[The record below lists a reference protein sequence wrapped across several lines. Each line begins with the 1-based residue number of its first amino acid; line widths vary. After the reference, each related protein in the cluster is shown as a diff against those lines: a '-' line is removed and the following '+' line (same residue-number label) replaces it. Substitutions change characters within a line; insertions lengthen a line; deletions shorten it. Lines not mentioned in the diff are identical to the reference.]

1 MLRFFSKIRYQFA
14 AENKAAKYFRYAI
27 GEILLVVIGILIAL
41 QVNNW
46 NQNRK
51 ERLVEIKYLKNLKHD
66 LQNDSTDLVYY
77 KNIRVGQANAARE
90 LIQLAKEKNTSDV
103 FKLDS
108 LYTTVG
114 LWWEFIPNNNTFE
127 ELRSSGNL
135 NLLRNDSIKNLLLD
149 LNKENE
155 DLVSVRN
162 HMRREYENYLYDQ
175 KNKQVSF
182 LDVNDPERIK
192 NIIDWFF
199 PKKEIVN
206 KNEEK
211 LKEQYRLLF
220 NNTSFINGLALT
232 AGNLLWLI
240 DEDYNKM
247 QETVN
252 KLILLIDQDLKTSN
266 D

>member
-1 MLRFFSKIRYQFA
+1 MIRFFRNIRQKLA
-14 AENKAAKYFRYAI
+14 AESNLMAYSRYAI

-46 NQNRK
+46 NENRK

-66 LQNDSTDLVYY
+66 LQSDSTDLVYY

-90 LIQLAKEKNTSDV
+90 LIELAKTKNVSDV

-108 LYTTVG
+108 LYTTVA
-114 LWWEFIPNNNTFE
+114 LWWEFVPHNNTFE

-135 NLLRNDSIKNLLLD
+135 KLLRNDSIKNLLLD

-155 DLVSVRN
+155 DLVSSRN

-175 KNKQVSF
+175 KNSLVNF

-192 NIIDWFF
+192 NIIDWYY
-199 PKKEIVN
+199 PNKESVKKN
-206 KNEEK
+206 AEK

-232 AGNLLWLI
+232 AGNLLWMI
-240 DEDYNKM
+240 EEDYNKM
-247 QETVN
+247 QEIVN
-252 KLILLIDQDLKTSN
+252 KLLKLIDKDLETSN
-266 D
+266 

>member
-1 MLRFFSKIRYQFA
+1 MLRIFRNIRQKLA
-14 AENKAAKYFRYAI
+14 AENKVMAYLRYAI

-46 NQNRK
+46 NENRK
-51 ERLVEIKYLKNLKHD
+51 ERLIEIKYLKNLKHD
-66 LQNDSTDLVYY
+66 LQSDSTDLVYY

-90 LIQLAKEKNTSDV
+90 LIELAKTKNVSDV

-108 LYTTVG
+108 LYTTVA
-114 LWWEFIPNNNTFE
+114 LWWEFVPNNNTFE

-135 NLLRNDSIKNLLLD
+135 KLLRNDSIKNLLLD

-155 DLVSVRN
+155 DLVSSRN

-175 KNKQVSF
+175 KNKQVNF

-192 NIIDWFF
+192 NIIDWYY
-199 PKKEIVN
+199 PNKESVKKN
-206 KNEEK
+206 TEK
-211 LKEQYRLLF
+211 IKEQYRLLF
-220 NNTSFINGLALT
+220 NDTLFINGLALT

-240 DEDYNKM
+240 KDDYDKM
-247 QETVN
+247 QEIVN
-252 KLILLIDQDLKTSN
+252 KLIKLIEKELETSN
-266 D
+266 

>member
-1 MLRFFSKIRYQFA
+1 MLRIFRNIRQKLA
-14 AENKAAKYFRYAI
+14 AENKVMAYLRYAI

-46 NQNRK
+46 NENRK
-51 ERLVEIKYLKNLKHD
+51 EHLIEIKYLKNLKHD
-66 LQNDSTDLVYY
+66 LQSDSTDLVYY

-90 LIQLAKEKNTSDV
+90 LIELAKTKNVSDV

-108 LYTTVG
+108 LYTTVA
-114 LWWEFIPNNNTFE
+114 LWWEFVPNNNTFE

-135 NLLRNDSIKNLLLD
+135 KLLRNDSIKNLLLD

-155 DLVSVRN
+155 DLVSSRN

-175 KNKQVSF
+175 KNKQVNF

-192 NIIDWFF
+192 NIMDWYY
-199 PKKEIVN
+199 PNKESVKKN
-206 KNEEK
+206 TEK
-211 LKEQYRLLF
+211 IKEQYRLLF
-220 NNTSFINGLALT
+220 NDTLFINGLALT

-240 DEDYNKM
+240 KDDYNKM
-247 QETVN
+247 QEIVN
-252 KLILLIDQDLKTSN
+252 KLLKLIDQDLETTN
-266 D
+266 

>member
-1 MLRFFSKIRYQFA
+1 MLRIFRNIRQKLA
-14 AENKAAKYFRYAI
+14 AENKVMAYLRYAI

-46 NQNRK
+46 NENRK
-51 ERLVEIKYLKNLKHD
+51 EHLIEIKYLKNLKHD
-66 LQNDSTDLVYY
+66 LQSDSTDLVYY

-90 LIQLAKEKNTSDV
+90 LIELAKTKNVSDV

-108 LYTTVG
+108 LYTTVA
-114 LWWEFIPNNNTFE
+114 LWWEFVPNNNTFE

-135 NLLRNDSIKNLLLD
+135 KLLRNDSIKNLLLD

-155 DLVSVRN
+155 DLVSSRN

-175 KNKQVSF
+175 KNSLVNF

-192 NIIDWFF
+192 NIIDWYY
-199 PKKEIVN
+199 PNKESVKKN
-206 KNEEK
+206 TEK
-211 LKEQYRLLF
+211 IKEQYRLLF
-220 NNTSFINGLALT
+220 NDTLFINGLALT

-240 DEDYNKM
+240 KDDYNKM
-247 QETVN
+247 QEIVN
-252 KLILLIDQDLKTSN
+252 KLLKLIDQDLETIN
-266 D
+266 

>member
-1 MLRFFSKIRYQFA
+1 MLRIFRNIRQKLA
-14 AENKAAKYFRYAI
+14 AENKVMAYLRYAI

-46 NQNRK
+46 NENRK
-51 ERLVEIKYLKNLKHD
+51 EHLIEIKYLKNLKHD
-66 LQNDSTDLVYY
+66 LQSDSTDLVYY

-90 LIQLAKEKNTSDV
+90 LIELAKTKNVSDV

-114 LWWEFIPNNNTFE
+114 LWWEFVPNNNTFE

-135 NLLRNDSIKNLLLD
+135 KLLRNDSIKNLLLD

-155 DLVSVRN
+155 DLVSSRN

-175 KNKQVSF
+175 KNSLVNF

-192 NIIDWFF
+192 NIIDWYY
-199 PKKEIVN
+199 PNKESVKKN
-206 KNEEK
+206 TEK
-211 LKEQYRLLF
+211 IKEQYRLLF
-220 NNTSFINGLALT
+220 NDTLFINGLALT

-240 DEDYNKM
+240 KDDYNKM
-247 QETVN
+247 QEIVN
-252 KLILLIDQDLKTSN
+252 KLIKLIDQDLEISN
-266 D
+266 

>member
-1 MLRFFSKIRYQFA
+1 MIKFFRNIRQKLA
-14 AENKAAKYFRYAI
+14 AENKVMAYLRYAI

-46 NQNRK
+46 NENRK
-51 ERLVEIKYLKNLKHD
+51 ERLIEIKYLKNLKHD
-66 LQNDSTDLVYY
+66 LQSDSTDLVYY

-90 LIQLAKEKNTSDV
+90 LIELAKTKNVSDV

-114 LWWEFIPNNNTFE
+114 LWWEFVPNNNTFE

-135 NLLRNDSIKNLLLD
+135 KLLRNDFIKNLLLD

-155 DLVSVRN
+155 DLVSSRN

-175 KNKQVSF
+175 KNSLVNF

-192 NIIDWFF
+192 NIIDWYY
-199 PKKEIVN
+199 PNKESVKKN
-206 KNEEK
+206 TEK
-211 LKEQYRLLF
+211 IKEQYRLLF

-240 DEDYNKM
+240 KDDYNKM
-247 QETVN
+247 QEIVN
-252 KLILLIDQDLKTSN
+252 KLIKLIDQDLEISN
-266 D
+266 

>member
-1 MLRFFSKIRYQFA
+1 MLRIFRNIRQKLA
-14 AENKAAKYFRYAI
+14 AENKVMAYLRYAI

-46 NQNRK
+46 NENRK
-51 ERLVEIKYLKNLKHD
+51 EHLIEIKYLKNLKHD
-66 LQNDSTDLVYY
+66 LQSDSTDLVYY

-90 LIQLAKEKNTSDV
+90 LIELAKTKNVSDV

-108 LYTTVG
+108 LYTTVA
-114 LWWEFIPNNNTFE
+114 LWWEFVPNNNTFE

-135 NLLRNDSIKNLLLD
+135 KLLRNDSIKNLLLD

-155 DLVSVRN
+155 DLVSSRN

-175 KNKQVSF
+175 KNSLVNF

-192 NIIDWFF
+192 NIIDWYY
-199 PKKEIVN
+199 PNKESVKKN
-206 KNEEK
+206 TEK
-211 LKEQYRLLF
+211 IKEQYRLLF
-220 NNTSFINGLALT
+220 NDTLFINGLALT

-240 DEDYNKM
+240 EDDYNKM
-247 QETVN
+247 QEIVN
-252 KLILLIDQDLKTSN
+252 KLIKLIDKELETSN
-266 D
+266 

>member
-1 MLRFFSKIRYQFA
+1 MLRIFRNIRQKLA
-14 AENKAAKYFRYAI
+14 AENKVMAYLRYAI

-46 NQNRK
+46 NENRK
-51 ERLVEIKYLKNLKHD
+51 ERLIEIKYLKNLKHD
-66 LQNDSTDLVYY
+66 LQSDSTDLVYY

-90 LIQLAKEKNTSDV
+90 LIELAKTKNVSDV

-108 LYTTVG
+108 LYTTVA
-114 LWWEFIPNNNTFE
+114 LWWEFVPNNNTFE

-135 NLLRNDSIKNLLLD
+135 KLLRNDSIKNLLLD

-155 DLVSVRN
+155 DLVSSRN

-175 KNKQVSF
+175 KNSLVNF

-192 NIIDWFF
+192 NIIDWYY
-199 PKKEIVN
+199 PNKESVKKN
-206 KNEEK
+206 TEK
-211 LKEQYRLLF
+211 IKEQYRLLF
-220 NNTSFINGLALT
+220 NDTLFINGLALT

-240 DEDYNKM
+240 KDDYNKM
-247 QETVN
+247 QEIVN
-252 KLILLIDQDLKTSN
+252 KLIKLIDQDLETTN
-266 D
+266 

>member
-1 MLRFFSKIRYQFA
+1 MLRIFRNIRQKLA
-14 AENKAAKYFRYAI
+14 AENKVMAYLRYAI

-46 NQNRK
+46 NENRK
-51 ERLVEIKYLKNLKHD
+51 ERLIEIKYLKNLKHD
-66 LQNDSTDLVYY
+66 LQSDSTDLVYY

-90 LIQLAKEKNTSDV
+90 LIELAKTKNVSDV

-108 LYTTVG
+108 LYTTVA
-114 LWWEFIPNNNTFE
+114 LWWEFVPNNNTFE

-135 NLLRNDSIKNLLLD
+135 KLLRNDSIKNLLLD

-155 DLVSVRN
+155 DLVSSRN

-175 KNKQVSF
+175 KNKQVNF

-192 NIIDWFF
+192 NIIDWYY
-199 PKKEIVN
+199 PNKESVKKN
-206 KNEEK
+206 TEK
-211 LKEQYRLLF
+211 IKEQYRLLF
-220 NNTSFINGLALT
+220 NDTLFINGLALT

-240 DEDYNKM
+240 KDDYNKM
-247 QETVN
+247 QEIVN
-252 KLILLIDQDLKTSN
+252 KLIKLIDQDLETTN
-266 D
+266 

>member
-1 MLRFFSKIRYQFA
+1 MLRIFRNIRQKLA
-14 AENKAAKYFRYAI
+14 AENKVMAYLRYAI

-46 NQNRK
+46 NENRK
-51 ERLVEIKYLKNLKHD
+51 EHLIEIKYLKNLKHD
-66 LQNDSTDLVYY
+66 LQSDSTDLVYY

-90 LIQLAKEKNTSDV
+90 LIELAKTKNVSDV

-108 LYTTVG
+108 LYTTVA
-114 LWWEFIPNNNTFE
+114 LWWEFVPNNNTFE

-135 NLLRNDSIKNLLLD
+135 KLLRNDSIKNLLLD

-155 DLVSVRN
+155 DLVSSRN

-175 KNKQVSF
+175 KNSLVNF

-192 NIIDWFF
+192 NIIDWYY
-199 PKKEIVN
+199 PNKESVKKN
-206 KNEEK
+206 TEK
-211 LKEQYRLLF
+211 IKEQYRLLF
-220 NNTSFINGLALT
+220 NDTLFINGLALT

-240 DEDYNKM
+240 KDDYNKM
-247 QETVN
+247 QEIVN
-252 KLILLIDQDLKTSN
+252 KLIKLMDQDLVISN
-266 D
+266 

>member
-1 MLRFFSKIRYQFA
+1 MIKFFRNIRQKLA
-14 AENKAAKYFRYAI
+14 AENKVMAYLRYAI

-46 NQNRK
+46 NENRK
-51 ERLVEIKYLKNLKHD
+51 EHLIEIKYLKNLKHD
-66 LQNDSTDLVYY
+66 LQSDSTDLVYY

-90 LIQLAKEKNTSDV
+90 LIELAKTKNVSDV

-108 LYTTVG
+108 LYTTVA
-114 LWWEFIPNNNTFE
+114 LWWEFVPNNNTFD

-135 NLLRNDSIKNLLLD
+135 KLLRNDSIKNLLLD

-155 DLVSVRN
+155 DLVSSRN

-175 KNKQVSF
+175 KNSLVNF

-192 NIIDWFF
+192 NIIDWYY
-199 PKKEIVN
+199 PNKESVKKN
-206 KNEEK
+206 AEK

-220 NNTSFINGLALT
+220 NNSSFINGLALT

-240 DEDYNKM
+240 KDDYNKM
-247 QETVN
+247 QEIVN
-252 KLILLIDQDLKTSN
+252 KLLKLIDQDLETTN
-266 D
+266 

>member
-1 MLRFFSKIRYQFA
+1 MIKFFRNIRQKLA
-14 AENKAAKYFRYAI
+14 AENKVMAYLRYAI

-46 NQNRK
+46 NENRK
-51 ERLVEIKYLKNLKHD
+51 EHLIEIKYLKNLKHD
-66 LQNDSTDLVYY
+66 LQSDSTDLVYY

-90 LIQLAKEKNTSDV
+90 LIELAKTKNVSDV

-108 LYTTVG
+108 LYTTVA
-114 LWWEFIPNNNTFE
+114 LWWEFVPNNNTFE

-135 NLLRNDSIKNLLLD
+135 KLLRNDSIKNLLLD

-155 DLVSVRN
+155 DLVSSRN

-175 KNKQVSF
+175 KNSLVNF

-192 NIIDWFF
+192 NIIDWYY
-199 PKKEIVN
+199 PNKESVKKN
-206 KNEEK
+206 TEK
-211 LKEQYRLLF
+211 IKEQYRLLF
-220 NNTSFINGLALT
+220 NDTLFINGLALT

-240 DEDYNKM
+240 KDDYNKM
-247 QETVN
+247 QEIVN
-252 KLILLIDQDLKTSN
+252 KLLKLIDQDLETTN
-266 D
+266 

>member
-1 MLRFFSKIRYQFA
+1 MLRIFRNIRQKLA
-14 AENKAAKYFRYAI
+14 AENKVMAYLRYAI

-46 NQNRK
+46 NENRK
-51 ERLVEIKYLKNLKHD
+51 EHLIEIKYLKNLKHD
-66 LQNDSTDLVYY
+66 LQSDSTDLVYY

-90 LIQLAKEKNTSDV
+90 LIELAKTKNVSDV

-108 LYTTVG
+108 LYTTVA
-114 LWWEFIPNNNTFE
+114 LWWEFVPNNNTFE

-135 NLLRNDSIKNLLLD
+135 KLLRNDSIKNLLLD

-155 DLVSVRN
+155 DLVSSRN

-175 KNKQVSF
+175 KNSLVNF

-192 NIIDWFF
+192 NIIDWYY
-199 PKKEIVN
+199 PNKESVKKN
-206 KNEEK
+206 TEK
-211 LKEQYRLLF
+211 IKEQYRLLF
-220 NNTSFINGLALT
+220 NDTLFINGLALT

-240 DEDYNKM
+240 KDDYNKM

-252 KLILLIDQDLKTSN
+252 KLIKLIDKDLEISN
-266 D
+266 

>member
-1 MLRFFSKIRYQFA
+1 MLRIFRNIRQKLA
-14 AENKAAKYFRYAI
+14 AENKVMAYLRYAI

-46 NQNRK
+46 NENRK
-51 ERLVEIKYLKNLKHD
+51 EHLIEIKYLKNLKHD
-66 LQNDSTDLVYY
+66 LQSDSTDLVYY

-90 LIQLAKEKNTSDV
+90 LIELAKTKNVSDV

-108 LYTTVG
+108 LYTTVA
-114 LWWEFIPNNNTFE
+114 LWWEFVPNNNTFE

-135 NLLRNDSIKNLLLD
+135 KLLRNDSIKNLLLD

-155 DLVSVRN
+155 DLVSSRN

-175 KNKQVSF
+175 KNSLVNF

-192 NIIDWFF
+192 NIIDWYY
-199 PKKEIVN
+199 PNKESVKKN
-206 KNEEK
+206 TEK
-211 LKEQYRLLF
+211 IKEQYRLLF
-220 NNTSFINGLALT
+220 NDTLFINGLALT

-240 DEDYNKM
+240 KDDYNKM
-247 QETVN
+247 QEIVN
-252 KLILLIDQDLKTSN
+252 KLIKLIDQDLETTN
-266 D
+266 

>member
-1 MLRFFSKIRYQFA
+1 MIRFFRNIRQKLA
-14 AENKAAKYFRYAI
+14 AENSVAKYLRYAI

-46 NQNRK
+46 NENRK
-51 ERLVEIKYLKNLKHD
+51 EHLIEIKYLKNLKHD
-66 LQNDSTDLVYY
+66 LQSDSTDLVYY

-90 LIQLAKEKNTSDV
+90 LIELAKTKNVSDV

-114 LWWEFIPNNNTFE
+114 IWWEFIPNNNTFE

-135 NLLRNDSIKNLLLD
+135 KLLRNDSIKNLLLD

-155 DLVSVRN
+155 DLVSGRN

-175 KNKQVSF
+175 KNKQVNF
-182 LDVNDPERIK
+182 LDVNDPEQIK
-192 NIIDWFF
+192 NIIDWYY
-199 PKKEIVN
+199 PNKESVKKN
-206 KNEEK
+206 TEK
-211 LKEQYRLLF
+211 IREQYRLLF

-232 AGNLLWLI
+232 AGNILWLI
-240 DEDYNKM
+240 EEDYNKM
-247 QETVN
+247 QDIVN
-252 KLILLIDQDLKTSN
+252 KLIKLIDQDLETSN
-266 D
+266 

>member
-1 MLRFFSKIRYQFA
+1 MLRIFRNIRQKLA
-14 AENKAAKYFRYAI
+14 AENKVMAYLRYAI

-46 NQNRK
+46 NENRK
-51 ERLVEIKYLKNLKHD
+51 EHLIEIKYLKNLKHD
-66 LQNDSTDLVYY
+66 LQSDSTDLVYY

-90 LIQLAKEKNTSDV
+90 LIELAKTKNVSDV

-108 LYTTVG
+108 LYTTVA
-114 LWWEFIPNNNTFE
+114 LWWEFVPNNNTFE

-135 NLLRNDSIKNLLLD
+135 KLLRNDSIKNLLLD

-155 DLVSVRN
+155 DLVSSRN

-175 KNKQVSF
+175 KNSLVNF

-192 NIIDWFF
+192 NIIDWYY
-199 PKKEIVN
+199 PNKESVKKN
-206 KNEEK
+206 TEK
-211 LKEQYRLLF
+211 IKEQYRLLF
-220 NNTSFINGLALT
+220 NDTLFINGLALT

-240 DEDYNKM
+240 KDDYNKM
-247 QETVN
+247 QEIVN
-252 KLILLIDQDLKTSN
+252 KLIKLIDKELETIN
-266 D
+266 

>member
-1 MLRFFSKIRYQFA
+1 M
-14 AENKAAKYFRYAI
+14 RYAI
-27 GEILLVVIGILIAL
+27 GEILLVVVGILIAL

-46 NQNRK
+46 NEDRK

-90 LIQLAKEKNTSDV
+90 LIKLAKEKNVTDV

-108 LYTTVG
+108 LYTTVA

-135 NLLRNDSIKNLLLD
+135 KLLRNDSIKNLLLD

-155 DLVSVRN
+155 DLVSGRN

-175 KNKQVSF
+175 KNNQVSF
-182 LDVNDPERIK
+182 LDVNDPEQIK
-192 NIIDWFF
+192 NSIDWFF
-199 PKKEIVN
+199 PKKESVK
-206 KNEEK
+206 KNAEK

-232 AGNLLWLI
+232 AGNILWLI

-247 QETVN
+247 QEIVN
-252 KLILLIDQDLKTSN
+252 KLILLIDEDLETSN

>member
-1 MLRFFSKIRYQFA
+1 MLRIFRNIRQKLA
-14 AENKAAKYFRYAI
+14 AENKVMAYLRYAI

-46 NQNRK
+46 NENRK

-90 LIQLAKEKNTSDV
+90 LIQLAKTKNVSDI

-108 LYTTVG
+108 LYTTIA
-114 LWWEFIPNNNTFE
+114 LWWEFVPNNNTFE

-135 NLLRNDSIKNLLLD
+135 KLLRNDSIKNLLLD

-155 DLVSVRN
+155 DLVSSRN

-175 KNKQVSF
+175 KNKQVNF

-192 NIIDWFF
+192 NIIDWYY
-199 PKKEIVN
+199 PNKESVKKN
-206 KNEEK
+206 TEK
-211 LKEQYRLLF
+211 IKEQYRLLF
-220 NNTSFINGLALT
+220 NDTLFINGLALT

-240 DEDYNKM
+240 KDDYNKM
-247 QETVN
+247 QEIVN
-252 KLILLIDQDLKTSN
+252 KLIKLIDQDLETTN
-266 D
+266 